1 MTPLYLAG
9 PAVEPVG
16 VPEMRAFLRLE
27 HADEDALVGALLRA
41 ARLVVEATTRLVLIE
56 QSWRIALARVP
67 EDGVVRLPLAP
78 ILAVSE
84 VRAFD
89 AAGVASVVP
98 AADWRLERRADPAR
112 IVLSGAALEAQDGIE
127 IDLAAG
133 FGTSA
138 EAVPAPLVQAIRLL
152 AAHWFENRGDGP
164 PQTERASLPLDVAA
178 LIAPYRRLRM
188 G

>member
-27 HADEDALVGALLRA
+27 HEDEDALVGALLRA
-41 ARLVVEATTRLVLIE
+41 ARLVIEATTRLVVLE
-56 QSWRIALARVP
+56 QSWRIALAHVP

-78 ILAVSE
+78 ILAVAE
-84 VRAFD
+84 VRAYD
-89 AAGVASVVP
+89 ANGTASVVS

-112 IVLSGAALEAQDGIE
+112 IVLAGAALEAADGVE
-127 IDLAAG
+127 IDLTAG
-133 FGTSA
+133 FGASA
-138 EAVPAPLVQAIRLL
+138 ADAPAPLVQAIRLL

-164 PQTERASLPLDVAA
+164 PPTERASLPLDVAA
-178 LIAPYRRLRM
+178 LIAPFRRLRM

>member
-27 HADEDALVGALLRA
+27 HADEDALIGTLLRA
-41 ARLVVEATTRLVLIE
+41 ARLVVEATTRLVVLE

-78 ILAVSE
+78 VIAVSE

-89 AAGVASVVP
+89 AEDVASVVP
-98 AADWRLERRADPAR
+98 VSDWRLERRADPVR
-112 IVLSGAALEAQDGIE
+112 IVLSGAALEARGGVE
-127 IDLAAG
+127 IDLTAG
-133 FGTSA
+133 FGATA
-138 EAVPAPLVQAIRLL
+138 EAAPAPLVQAIRLL

-178 LIAPYRRLRM
+178 LVAPFRRLRM